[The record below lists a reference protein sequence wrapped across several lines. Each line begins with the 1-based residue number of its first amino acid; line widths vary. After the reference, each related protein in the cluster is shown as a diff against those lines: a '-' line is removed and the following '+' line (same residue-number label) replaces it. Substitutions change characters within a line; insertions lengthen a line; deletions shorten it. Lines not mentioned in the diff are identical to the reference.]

1 MKAENKEEGRMTLN
15 IKHPE
20 ADRMARELARRRGE
34 SITDAVLA
42 ALREQLK
49 REQAK
54 LRPAGV
60 ATALMEVGRR
70 YASLPVIDRR
80 SDDEILGYD
89 ERGLPR

>member
-1 MKAENKEEGRMTLN
+1 MALN
-15 IKHPE
+15 IKHPD

-60 ATALMEVGRR
+60 AAALMEVGRR
-70 YASLPVIDRR
+70 YAALPVFDRR